1 MPIAVT
7 CPCCG
12 DRYELSRE
20 MAGRR
25 CRCKGCE
32 TVFRI
37 PELQAA
43 ATTSSASAGS
53 PFAGLD
59 EGPALPRD
67 GAYGPPAKSYSAS
80 AYEPELPPPP
90 RAPKPSRSRPSRRR
104 RDSDESDP
112 LFKIGWGLMSFSLLM
127 LVLPMIGL
135 QWAIVNVLPPAAQA
149 LVFCI
154 AFFVGGVLLC
164 ASSPSATWE
173 RVAKALGVALF
184 ALVMVFIA
192 IAFGVGLHGANRAAP
207 APVIQFQPP
216 APPPPIVI
224 RQVPMPNPMPNP
236 NPMPAPPDFPRFNPP
251 QPPQMP
257 PMPRRGFGRPG
268 RF

>member
-25 CRCKGCE
+25 CRCKGCS

-43 ATTSSASAGS
+43 VTTAAPSA
-53 PFAGLD
+53 FAGLD

-67 GAYGPPAKSYSAS
+67 GAYGAPSKSYTAS

-90 RAPKPSRSRPSRRR
+90 RAPKPTRSRPTRRR

-127 LVLPMIGL
+127 LILPMIGL
-135 QWAIVNVLPPAAQA
+135 QWAIVNVLPPGAQA

-164 ASSPSATWE
+164 ASSPGATWE

-184 ALVMVFIA
+184 ALVMVLIA
-192 IAFGVGLHGANRAAP
+192 IAFGVGLHAFRGVNQPAP
-207 APVIQFQPP
+207 APVIQFQAP
-216 APPPPIVI
+216 APPPIVI
-224 RQVPMPNPMPNP
+224 RQVPMPNPMPGPP
-236 NPMPAPPDFPRFNPP
+236 NFPRFNPP

-257 PMPRRGFGRPG
+257 PMPHRGFGRPG

>member
-20 MAGRR
+20 LAGRR
-25 CRCKGCE
+25 CRCKGCD

-37 PELQAA
+37 PELQAV
-43 ATTSSASAGS
+43 ATTTTAPPG

-59 EGPALPRD
+59 EGPALPCGGGFAAPPR
-67 GAYGPPAKSYSAS
+67 AYTPS

-90 RAPKPSRSRPSRRR
+90 RAPKPTRSRPSRRR

-112 LFKIGWGLMSFSLLM
+112 LFRIGWGLMSFSLLM

-135 QWAIVNVLPPAAQA
+135 QWAIVNVLPPGVQA

-164 ASSPSATWE
+164 ASSPGATWE

-184 ALVMVFIA
+184 AIVMVFIA
-192 IAFGVGLHGANRAAP
+192 IIFGVGFWHGFQGANRPP

-216 APPPPIVI
+216 APPPPIII
-224 RQVPMPNPMPNP
+224 RQMPNPMPNP
-236 NPMPAPPDFPRFNPP
+236 NPMPGPPNFPRFNPP